1 VWHFRRTDPALA
13 MVRSQEIKDALR
25 NLTANLGLGIFEGSK
40 ILEIKNLAIHKGT
53 VVTKW
58 LATEAWPFVLAAGDD
73 YTDEDM
79 FHAAQTRL
87 FTIKIGTGPTR
98 AKFTIESVGCFRSVL
113 KSLSS
118 V

>member
-1 VWHFRRTDPALA
+1 MAFCFGCR
-13 MVRSQEIKDALR
+13 
-25 NLTANLGLGIFEGSK
+25 
-40 ILEIKNLAIHKGT
+40 
-53 VVTKW
+53 
-58 LATEAWPFVLAAGDD
+58 DD

-113 KSLSS
+113 KSLISI
-118 V
+118 